1 MDWVRVTAPDG
12 WQDRMPVGGTGTGT
26 LSRKQPFTE
35 GEYKIE
41 ALDSSN
47 IDESAYA
54 VETHT
59 ATLTP
64 KSVDGS

>member
-12 WQDRMPVGGTGTGT
+12 WQDRMPVGGTGT